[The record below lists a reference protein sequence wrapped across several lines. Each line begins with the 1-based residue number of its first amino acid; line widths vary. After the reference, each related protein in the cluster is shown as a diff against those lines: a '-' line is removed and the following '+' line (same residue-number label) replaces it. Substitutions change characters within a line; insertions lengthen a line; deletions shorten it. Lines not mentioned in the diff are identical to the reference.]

1 MEYTQLLKKE
11 RNLALGC
18 TEPGAVAYAAAL
30 VGANMEGE
38 AEYIKIRVSGNVLKN
53 ALNVGIPG
61 TQLKG
66 IQIAAAL
73 GVLVGDPDKKLEGL
87 SFINIRDIE
96 RAEEFLKAKRVQIQV
111 EEGVEKLY
119 IHAFGAN
126 KKGTAEVQ
134 IKREHT
140 NVTIIKKN
148 GTIVYEKKMEEG
160 DQKEESEKI
169 FYEAMNFSDI
179 YEYVCQVSEE
189 KLNFL
194 DETIEVN
201 KKLSIEG
208 LTKKYG
214 LGVGKALGQTEKSK
228 SNKQLLTYILTR
240 TVAAIDARMGGCPLP
255 VVALNGSGNQGL
267 ASSLPVIYYG
277 EFCGNTKSEIK
288 RALLLSQLV
297 TVYIKQKTGKLSS
310 LCGSALAAGAGM
322 ASGMTYLQGG
332 KQNEIKHSL
341 ENVVADLSGMICDG
355 AKAGCSLKI
364 ATAVNSAY
372 RSSYLAMNQITVSNT
387 DGIIGRSVDE
397 TINNLGRL
405 SKEGMNITDETIL
418 KIMTKSKED

>member
-18 TEPGAVAYAAAL
+18 TEPGAIAYAAAL
-30 VGANMEGE
+30 VGANLEGE

-53 ALNVGIPG
+53 ALNVGIPR
-61 TQLKG
+61 TQLQG

-87 SFINIRDIE
+87 SLINSRDIE
-96 RAEEFLKAKRVQIQV
+96 KAEEFLKAKRVQIQV
-111 EEGVEKLY
+111 EEDVEKIY

-126 KKGTAEVQ
+126 KEGTAEVQ
-134 IKREHT
+134 IKRDHT

-160 DQKEESEKI
+160 DQTEESEKR
-169 FYEAMNFSDI
+169 FYEAMNFSGI

-194 DETIEVN
+194 DETIEIN
-201 KKLSIEG
+201 KKLSVEG

-214 LGVGKALGQTEKSK
+214 LGVGKALGQEEK

-297 TVYIKQKTGKLSS
+297 TVYIKQKTGKLSA

-322 ASGMTYLQGG
+322 ACGMTYLQGG

-372 RSSYLAMNQITVSNT
+372 RSSYLAMNQIMVSNT

-405 SKEGMNITDETIL
+405 SKEGMNTTDEAIL
-418 KIMTKSKED
+418 KIMTRSKED